1 MSLAWLPEITGLNI
15 TDSRAEFITALPD
28 ELLYF
33 KGHFPQEP
41 ILPGV
46 VQIHWAILWG
56 QRHFGINKKFIG
68 MKQVK
73 FHLPARP
80 GDELNVLLE
89 WDSERSLLSFRYSL
103 AGKVVSSGRIG
114 LG

>member
-1 MSLAWLPEITGLNI
+1 MSFAWLPEITGLKI
-15 TDSRAEFITALPD
+15 TDSRAEFFTVLPD
-28 ELLYF
+28 DLLYF

-46 VQIHWAILWG
+46 VQIHWAMLWG
-56 QRHFGINKKFIG
+56 QRHLGLNKKFIG

-80 GDELNVLLE
+80 EDELNVFLE
-89 WDSERSLLSFRYSL
+89 WAAEKSLLTFRYSL
-103 AGKVVSSGRIG
+103 AGKDLSSGRIM